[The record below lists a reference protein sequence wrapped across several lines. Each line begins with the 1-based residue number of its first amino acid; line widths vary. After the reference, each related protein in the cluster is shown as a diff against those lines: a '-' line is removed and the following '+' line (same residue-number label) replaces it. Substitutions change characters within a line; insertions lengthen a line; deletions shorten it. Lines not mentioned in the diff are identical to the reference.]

1 MSKEEYLSGRSFV
14 NAAPAPKPISVYKN
28 SSAPIVS
35 SERGEEEDKTTSSY
49 FPSSKIPPKFNQGV
63 IRSTYLPPRNVVST
77 KKGGGAPNYFPTP
90 TASSKTRAIAS
101 ASADRAVSSTSQN
114 EEDLTLDSFLAPVIP
129 ITPFVP
135 PRSLQTGALHT
146 ALTIPKKTG
155 PRHDPKAPDAVV
167 LPPPKVPAGTKT
179 VDVVVDPFI
188 SRHLRPHQKE
198 GVRFLYECV
207 MGIKEFEGNG
217 AILADEMGLGKT
229 LTVIAL
235 IWTLLSRPTYRQS

>member
-14 NAAPAPKPISVYKN
+14 NVAPTTKPIAMYKT
-28 SSAPIVS
+28 SSTTVVS
-35 SERGEEEDKTTSSY
+35 SEREEDKTTSSY
-49 FPSSKIPPKFNQGV
+49 FPSSRIPPKSNQGV
-63 IRSTYLPPRNVVST
+63 IKSTFFPSRSVVLT
-77 KKGGGAPNYFPTP
+77 KKDGAAPNYFPAP
-90 TASSKTRAIAS
+90 VASSKTRAIAS
-101 ASADRAVSSTSQN
+101 ASSDRAVSSTSQN
-114 EEDLTLDSFLAPVIP
+114 EEDLTLDNSLAPVIP
-129 ITPFVP
+129 TTPFVP

-146 ALTIPKKTG
+146 ALTVPKKTG

-198 GVRFLYECV
+198 GVRFLYECL

-235 IWTLLSRPTYRQS
+235 IWTLLSRPTYRQP